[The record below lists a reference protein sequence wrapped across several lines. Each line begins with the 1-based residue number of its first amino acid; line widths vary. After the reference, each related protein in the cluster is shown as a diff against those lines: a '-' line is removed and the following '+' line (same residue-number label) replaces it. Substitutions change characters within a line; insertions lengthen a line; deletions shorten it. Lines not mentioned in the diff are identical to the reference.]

1 MHTPPLRIGYCLS
14 LSGALASNGKTA
26 RLAHQIWQENVNAN
40 GGLLDRTVELL
51 CLDDQTNPKLVADL
65 YQRLLDVEKVDLVVG
80 GYGDNSVAPAM
91 PLIVERQRFLLGLM
105 ALAVNAKFNYPR
117 YFVMIPTGPHPNVAL
132 TEGFFQVAGQQHP
145 KPETVAIL
153 VADAPFSQSPTQGAK
168 DHLARHGMRVVFEGK
183 YPLSTT
189 DFTPYMEGLR
199 TINPDVLFL
208 CSYINDSIGL
218 VKAMNAVG
226 LSPKL
231 VGGAMI
237 GPQNGV
243 VKAEL
248 GALLNGLVNYDYWLP
263 VPSLMNP
270 QIQSLIATYQ
280 SRAEKA
286 GADPLGYY
294 VAPLAHAQM
303 QQVLEQAI
311 RAVGSTDDAALSDY
325 TRRATFETVVGNV
338 TFGEGGGWAQPRV
351 LTVQFQNIESNN
363 ISEFKRPNTQAVV
376 YPPEIASGSVIYPYA
391 KARQA

>member
-1 MHTPPLRIGYCLS
+1 MDTSPLRIGYCLS

-26 RLAHQIWQENVNAN
+26 RLAHQIWQEHVNAN
-40 GGLLDRTVELL
+40 GKLLGRPVELV
-51 CLDDQTNPKLVADL
+51 CVDDQTNPKLVGDI
-65 YQRLLDVEKVDLVVG
+65 YQRLLDVEKVDVVIG

-91 PLIVERQRFLLGLM
+91 PLIMERRRFFLGLM
-105 ALAVNAKFNYPR
+105 ALAVNAKVHYGQ
-117 YFVMIPTGPHPNVAL
+117 YFVMIPTGPQPHLAL
-132 TEGFFQVAGQQHP
+132 TEGFFEVARRQNP

-168 DHLARHGMRVVFEGK
+168 EHLARHGMRVVFEGK
-183 YPLSTT
+183 YPLATA
-189 DFTPYMEGLR
+189 DFAPFMEDLKK
-199 TINPDVLFL
+199 IDPDVLFL

-218 VKAMNAVG
+218 IKAMNAVR

-248 GALLNGLVNYDYWLP
+248 GPLLNGLVNYEYWLP
-263 VPSLMNP
+263 VPGLMNP
-270 QIQSLIATYQ
+270 AIQSLIATYQ
-280 SRAEKA
+280 SRAEDA

-294 VAPLAHAQM
+294 VAPLAYAQM
-303 QQVLEQAI
+303 QVLEQAI
-311 RAVGSTDDAALSDY
+311 RAVGSIDDAALADY
-325 TRRATFETVVGNV
+325 TREATFDTVVGNV

-351 LTVQFQNIESNN
+351 LTVQFQNITSNN

-376 YPPEIASGSVIYPYA
+376 YPSETASGIVIYPYA
-391 KARQA
+391 KARR

>member
-1 MHTPPLRIGYCLS
+1 MDASPLKIGYCLS

-26 RLAHQIWQENVNAN
+26 RLAHQIWQEHVNAN
-40 GGLLDRTVELL
+40 GKLLGRPVELV
-51 CLDDQTNPKLVADL
+51 CLDDQTNPKVVADL
-65 YQRLLDVEKVDLVVG
+65 YQRLLDVEKVDLVIG

-91 PLIVERQRFLLGLM
+91 PLIMERKKLFLGLM
-105 ALAVNAKFNYPR
+105 ALAVNAKFHYPQ
-117 YFVMIPTGPHPNVAL
+117 YFVMIPTGPQPNLAL
-132 TEGFFQVAGQQHP
+132 TEGFFQIAGQQKP

-153 VADAPFSQSPTQGAK
+153 IADAPFSQSPAQGAK
-168 DHLARHGMRVVFEGK
+168 ENLARQGMRVISEGK

-189 DFTPYMEGLR
+189 DFSSYMENLKKV
-199 TINPDVLFL
+199 NPDILFF

-218 VKAMNAVG
+218 IKAMNAAG
-226 LSPKL
+226 LSPKF

-243 VKAEL
+243 VKAAL
-248 GALLNGLVNYDYWLP
+248 GPLLNGLVNYEYWLP

-280 SRAEKA
+280 SGAEKA

-294 VAPLAHAQM
+294 VAPLAYSQM
-303 QQVLEQAI
+303 QVLEQAI
-311 RAVGSTDDAALSDY
+311 RAVGSTNDAALSAH
-325 TRRATFETVVGNV
+325 TRKAMFETVVGNV

-363 ISEFKRPNTQAVV
+363 ISEFKRPGTQAVV
-376 YPPEIASGSVIYPYA
+376 YPSEFSSANVIYAYA
-391 KARQA
+391 KAKR

>member
-1 MHTPPLRIGYCLS
+1 MDTWPLRIGYCLS
-14 LSGALASNGKTA
+14 LSGAAASNRKTA
-26 RLAHQIWQENVNAN
+26 RLAHQIWQEHVNAN
-40 GGLLDRTVELL
+40 GKLLGRPVELV
-51 CLDDQTNPKLVADL
+51 CLDDQTNPKLVADI
-65 YQRLLDVEKVDLVVG
+65 YQRLLDVEKVDVVVG

-91 PLIVERQRFLLGLM
+91 PLIVERKRFFLGLM
-105 ALAVNAKFNYPR
+105 ALAVNAKFNYPQ
-117 YFVMIPTGPHPNVAL
+117 YFVMIPTGPHPHLAL
-132 TEGFFQVAGQQHP
+132 TEGFFQIAGQQSP

-153 VADAPFSQSPTQGAK
+153 IADAPFSQSPSQGARE
-168 DHLARHGMRVVFEGK
+168 HLAQQGMRVVFEGK

-189 DFTPYMEGLR
+189 HFTKYMDDLK

-218 VKAMNAVG
+218 VKAINAAG

-263 VPSLMNP
+263 VPSLLNP
-270 QIQSLIATYQ
+270 QIQSFFATYQ

-294 VAPLAHAQM
+294 VAPLAYAQM
-303 QQVLEQAI
+303 QVLEQAVK
-311 RAVGSTDDAALSDY
+311 AVGSLGDAALSDY
-325 TRRATFETVVGNV
+325 TRNAIFETLVGKV
-338 TFGEGGGWAQPRV
+338 KFGEGGGWA
-351 LTVQFQNIESNN
+351 E
-363 ISEFKRPNTQAVV
+363 
-376 YPPEIASGSVIYPYA
+376 
-391 KARQA
+391 